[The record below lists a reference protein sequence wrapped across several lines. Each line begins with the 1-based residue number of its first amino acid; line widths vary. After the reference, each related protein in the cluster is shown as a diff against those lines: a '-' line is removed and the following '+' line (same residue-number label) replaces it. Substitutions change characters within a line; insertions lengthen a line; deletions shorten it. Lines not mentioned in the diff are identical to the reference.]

1 MGFVF
6 YDTETTGTDTSFDQ
20 ILQFAAIHTDFQFN
34 EIERFEIRCQLLPH
48 IVPAPGAMR
57 VTKVR
62 AAQLFDRLLHSH
74 YEMVCK
80 VREKLLA
87 WSPAVFV
94 GYNSLNFDEHLLRQA
109 FYRTLHPAYLTNT
122 NGNCRADAL
131 KIVQATSLFVPDALV
146 FPAGDNDETV
156 FKLDWVAPA
165 NGFAHERA
173 HDALADVE
181 ATIFMC
187 RLVAERAPDIWSV
200 FMRFSQKAAVIEHI
214 SEEQIFCLSDFYFGK
229 PYSWLVT
236 VIGVNP
242 AINSEFFVY
251 DLSIDP
257 ETLIDLTEEQLADR
271 LRRAPKPVRR
281 LKANACPLIMSSD
294 DAPPIAVATQLRAEE
309 LARRTEFLKA
319 NEDFRRVL
327 ISSFQSMR
335 EEPESSPHVEER
347 IYDGFFSKS
356 DEMLMAQFHTV
367 PWEDRI
373 AIVER
378 FEDERLRRMGQ
389 RLIHCERPDL
399 LPVLKRAEY
408 ERRIAERIC
417 GIGGETPWLTLAKAL
432 QEIEELLEQAD
443 LAEIELLREHKAHLF
458 ARLRAAN
465 EALENA
471 GSRL

>member
-62 AAQLFDRLLHSH
+62 AAQLFDQSLHSH
-74 YEMVCK
+74 YAMVRQ

-109 FYRTLHPAYLTNT
+109 FYKTLNPVYLTNT
-122 NGNCRADAL
+122 SGNCRSDAL
-131 KIVQATSLFVPDALV
+131 KIVQATSLFAPNALV
-146 FPAGDNDETV
+146 FPVGDNNETI
-156 FKLDWVAPA
+156 FKLDRVAPV

-181 ATIFMC
+181 ATIFIC
-187 RLVAERAPDIWSV
+187 RLIAERAPEIWSA

-214 SEEQIFCLSDFYFGK
+214 SEEQIFCFSDFYFGK

-242 AINSEFFVY
+242 EINSEFFVY

-257 ETLIDLTEEQLADR
+257 ESLIDLTEEQLVNR
-271 LRRAPKPVRR
+271 LSRSPKPVRR
-281 LKANACPLIMSSD
+281 LKANACPIIMATD
-294 DAPPIAVATQLRAEE
+294 DAPAIAVAAQLSAEE
-309 LARRTEFLKA
+309 LARRVEFLQA
-319 NEDFRRVL
+319 NKDFGSAL
-327 ISSFQSMR
+327 IAAFQSTR
-335 EEPESSPHVEER
+335 EDREASPHVEEQ
-347 IYDGFFSKS
+347 IYDGFFGKG
-356 DEMLMAQFHTV
+356 DELLMAEFHTT
-367 PWEDRI
+367 PWDSRI

-378 FEDERLRRMGQ
+378 FEDERLRHIGRQ
-389 RLIHCERPDL
+389 LIHCERPDL
-399 LPVLKRAEY
+399 LPSLERAEHD
-408 ERRIAERIC
+408 RRVAKRIS
-417 GIGGETPWLTLAKAL
+417 GAGNGSPWLTLPKAL
-432 QEIEELLEQAD
+432 QELEALLAQAD
-443 LAEIELLREHKAHLF
+443 FVESELLREHKAHLL
-458 ARLRAAN
+458 ARLLAAT
-465 EALENA
+465 EAQNIA
-471 GSRL
+471 GQQ